1 MVECG
6 CLKKSEFIGF
16 CEYGQVLRGMT
27 SGKELQRS
35 EMHHPIKI
43 IPVSCNS

>member
-16 CEYGQVLRGMT
+16 CEYGQVLRGMI
-27 SGKELQRS
+27 GVKEHQLI
-35 EMHHPIKI
+35 EIKYL
-43 IPVSCNS
+43 